1 MTENVLEG
9 KRLEKPSEEG
19 DMIQTFCGVQA
30 EDLCKGKRAEV
41 LGLPIPDIQPS
52 PHAINTYI
60 YFIIFWGERIEQRI
74 HEGLSGE

>member
-1 MTENVLEG
+1 
-9 KRLEKPSEEG
+9 
-19 DMIQTFCGVQA
+19 MIQTFCGVQA

-60 YFIIFWGERIEQRI
+60 YFIIFWGECIEQRI
-74 HEGLSGE
+74 HKGLSGE